1 MLRELSPDIVETDDV
16 FSFTRHLPIQTNKLF
31 HEQSKTLV
39 NETKL
44 ATALLL
50 FCILGHRRSLVGG
63 QGEWHNIDLWSRG
76 GKRLEEKGHWP

>member
-44 ATALLL
+44 ATVLL

-63 QGEWHNIDLWSRG
+63 QGE
-76 GKRLEEKGHWP
+76 

>member
-16 FSFTRHLPIQTNKLF
+16 FSFTCHLPIQTNKLF

-44 ATALLL
+44 ATVLL
-50 FCILGHRRSLVGG
+50 FCILGHRSLVGG
-63 QGEWHNIDLWSRG
+63 QGE
-76 GKRLEEKGHWP
+76 